1 MLKYFF
7 LILPTFLFVALA
19 TNASSQSNGFEKEN
33 LYTEF
38 LSGRLYNIPQD
49 VLTLQDDSVQ
59 TLLLKASLHY
69 KKNRFQVARENIL
82 FAMSK
87 DNVTLVDRMLSI
99 SLLKNMYLLDKDKQ
113 EFLTAINDSRNL
125 EAVREISHK
134 SDFNTLIALKNELM
148 NGLLPTIEFGKAK
161 PISFDGAPRETLHGK
176 IDSLNTRHP
185 IPGYFFQIRF
195 RDKTNN
201 HLYYCSVD
209 TGSQDSYFP
218 KEIINPGGGK
228 QIEKG
233 NLPIVVSIGV
243 GENRPD
249 IQIIRNNHLTIGNIQ
264 FSQYPFVITKLKEIA
279 FDNQNCL
286 IGLPVLLAGKTV
298 LFHSQ
303 SNYMELGGAAQATS
317 SFSKIPISI
326 SAEGLLLVE
335 AKYRAEYLPV
345 IIDTGASLSGL
356 NRFFHSRKDE
366 KNDEV
371 YYYGDPISHYVLK
384 NFELFLGDAGVK
396 TPYTVVDF
404 TNYLGNVIYPESYF
418 QHFGL
423 IGRDILGQFQW
434 IGFDFTK
441 MEMYLGP
448 LREDSYTYKQQAS
461 ID

>member
-1 MLKYFF
+1 M
-7 LILPTFLFVALA
+7 LFVALA
-19 TNASSQSNGFEKEN
+19 TNANSQSNGFEKEN

-38 LSGRLYNIPQD
+38 LSGRLYSISQD

-59 TLLLKASLHY
+59 TLLLKAALHY
-69 KKNRFQVARENIL
+69 KKNRFEVARENIL
-82 FAMSK
+82 FALSK

-99 SLLKNMYLLDKDKQ
+99 SLLKNMYLLDKEKQ
-113 EFLTAINDSRNL
+113 VFLTAINDPRNL
-125 EAVREISHK
+125 EAVRETSHK
-134 SDFNTLIALKNELM
+134 SDFNTLIALKTELM
-148 NGLLPTIEFGKAK
+148 NGLQPTIAFGKAK
-161 PISFDGAPRETLHGK
+161 PISFDGALREPLHGK

-201 HLYYCSVD
+201 RLHYCSVD

-218 KEIINPGGGK
+218 KEIINPDGHK

-233 NLPIVVSIGV
+233 NLPIVVSVGV

-249 IQIIRNNHLTIGNIQ
+249 IQVIRNNHLTIGNLQ
-264 FSQYPFVITKLKEIA
+264 FSQYPFVITKLKEIT
-279 FDNQNCL
+279 FDNQSCL
-286 IGLPVLLAGKTV
+286 IGLPILMAANTA

-303 SNYMELGGAAQATS
+303 SNYMELGGTAQATG
-317 SFSKIPISI
+317 SFSTLPISI

-335 AKYRAEYLPV
+335 PKYRAEYLPV
-345 IIDTGASLSGL
+345 IIDTGASISGL

-366 KNDEV
+366 KSDEV
-371 YYYGDPISHYVLK
+371 YYYGNPVSHYVLK
-384 NFELFLGDAGVK
+384 DLELSMGELDVK

-404 TNYLGNVIYPESYF
+404 TNYFGNVIYPESYF

-423 IGRDILGQFQW
+423 IGRDIFGQFQW

-448 LREDSYTYKQQAS
+448 LRDDSYTYKQQVES
-461 ID
+461 E